1 VTPDELCFTP
11 ATTLVSLIRRR
22 KVSPLEV
29 MKAVLARIERVNP
42 VLNAYCTVAAD
53 QALAAAR
60 KATAA
65 LGKRGATLGPLHGVP
80 VSIKD
85 LTPTKGI
92 RTTWGSKIYEHHVPE
107 ADALVVE
114 RLKAA
119 GAIVVGKTNTPEF
132 GAGANTFNEVFGVTR
147 NPWNPKLTCGGST
160 GGGAVALATGLGPL
174 AQGSDLGGSLRLPAA
189 FCGVVGFR
197 TSPGCVPVWPGA
209 NLWDTLSV
217 QGPMA
222 RTVADTALM
231 LSTLVGPDPRVPISY
246 PVDTR
251 ALLGAVKRP
260 SAKGLRIAWG
270 GDLGITP
277 LDHEV
282 RRVTE
287 AALDEFR
294 ALGARVEAAHPDFAD
309 VDEIVRVSRGLSMVT
324 RHEDRLAEWK
334 SKMQPNLVRNIEQG
348 LTLTS
353 SAIGRGERLRSA
365 LFERVRTFMER
376 YDLIVTPT
384 AAVPPFPVELR
395 SGPTEINGVAMTHY
409 IQWALLTYAFTV
421 INVPAISVPCGF
433 TRDGLPVGL
442 QIAGRW
448 RDEAGVLRAAAA
460 FEEAAPWAH
469 HRPPV

>member
-1 VTPDELCFTP
+1 MTPDELCFTP
-11 ATTLVSLIRRR
+11 ATALVPLFRRR
-22 KVSPLEV
+22 KVSPLEL

-42 VLNAYCTVAAD
+42 PLNAYCTVAAD

-65 LGKRGATLGPLHGVP
+65 LGKRSATLGALHGVP

-92 RTTWGSKIYEHHVPE
+92 RTTWGSKIYEHHVPD
-107 ADALVVE
+107 ADGLVVE

-147 NPWNPKLTCGGST
+147 NPWNPQLTCGGST
-160 GGGAVALATGLGPL
+160 GGGAVALATGMAPL

-246 PVDTR
+246 PVDPR
-251 ALLGAVKRP
+251 ALLAAVKQPRI
-260 SAKGLRIAWG
+260 KGLRIAWG

-287 AALDEFR
+287 ATLGVFR
-294 ALGARVEAAHPDFAD
+294 ALGARVEAAHPDFSA
-309 VDEIVRVSRGLSMVT
+309 VDEIVRTSRGLSMVV
-324 RHEDRLAEWK
+324 RHEERLAEWK
-334 SKMQPNLVRNIEQG
+334 PKMQANLVRNIEQG

-353 SAIGRGERLRSA
+353 SDIARGERLRTT

-376 YDLIVTPT
+376 YDLILTPT

-395 SGPTEINGVAMTHY
+395 SGPTEINGVRMSHY

-421 INVPAISVPCGF
+421 INAPAISVPCGF

-442 QIAGRW
+442 QLAGRW
-448 RDEAGVLRAAAA
+448 RDEVGVLRAAAA
-460 FEEAAPWAH
+460 FEQAAPWAH
-469 HRPPV
+469 HRAG